1 MRKIAVLF
9 AVLLCGTVSVFAQTV
24 KGKITDSKDGSPLS
38 GASVKVKGSTAG
50 ASTAADGTFEIS
62 LPAKSGILE
71 VSLIGYATQQAKVSS
86 SGSLISIS
94 LTQDVKALNE
104 VVVTAM
110 GVKREKKALGYSV
123 AVVTKK
129 DLELRPEGDIA
140 RVLQG
145 KAPGVNVLNSSGIS
159 GSGTNIIIRAVN
171 TITGNS
177 TPLFIVDGVPFDG
190 GTNANSGFTYGNQT
204 SSRFLDLDP
213 NNIENV
219 SVLKGLSA
227 TTIYGELGRNGVIL
241 ITTKNGAGAKSNKKS
256 EITVSQSYFLNTV
269 ANLPEYNTKYGGG
282 FDLSN
287 GVTFFSNWGGPFP
300 LPGEPPLLVGHP
312 YGRKSL
318 NTAFPEYYDH
328 TTGAKLQIYEY
339 KQYKNNVKDFFRQGS
354 VSNTSINMSGAGAN
368 SSFSGSFSYLNDIGF
383 LPGNDLKKISFG
395 IGGTTKL
402 SNNFTVTGT
411 ANYVSTKVKS
421 PPTSTSFGSTAN
433 NASAFGDVLYTPTSV
448 DLQGLPWEN
457 PLDHS
462 HVYYRSDNGIQN
474 PRWTLAN
481 SFTEDNV
488 SRVFGNL
495 QLKYDFTKKFNLVY
509 RVGFDNYTEEQ
520 LYAQNK
526 GGSYTPTGI
535 YRTSTA
541 QNTIYDQTLATNY
554 LTDLSTDLKL
564 TVEAGVNVRN
574 DGFKQ
579 TGIRSSNQLV
589 YGLLNH
595 GNFVEHQSTAEDG
608 TELDYKSSR
617 ESVGAFAF
625 TSFGYKEALFLNL
638 GGRES
643 WTSVLESANR
653 SIFYPSVNLAWIP
666 TTSVAALRDSRTIN
680 YLKFRLAYGTSAE
693 FPGLYS
699 TRPTLGIATKVF
711 VDGANTSI
719 NANYIPNRLP
729 NKDLKPALFK
739 EYEFGME
746 AKFFDNR
753 FGIDL
758 SLYSRDTKN
767 QILDRDL
774 DPSTGYTFQTI
785 NAGNVNNKGIELAVN
800 YAIIKNRNWQWR
812 VDGLFTKNKSLVSR
826 LPEDLTQIRTAGFT
840 NLGTFAIN
848 GQPLGVIMG
857 KGYAREIID
866 YDLEGNP
873 IYGKNKVVGAAGDY
887 DPANVISVLGD
898 PTPKYKL
905 TGISSLSYKSFN
917 FRVQV
922 DYTHG
927 GDFYSATSSVLLGR
941 GVTRDTEFDR
951 ALPFILPGVNV
962 DAAGKSTPNNIQISA
977 TQAYFDNTVAGGAAD
992 EAGIYDATVVRIR
1005 EASLSYNLPQSILNN
1020 SPFGAVSI
1028 SISGTNLW
1036 YYAPNFP
1043 KYVHFDPETSGL
1055 GVSNGRGLEFFTGPS
1070 SRRIGAS
1077 VRITF

>member
-1 MRKIAVLF
+1 LSAALIYKILSKIYKRLLNLHYFYFFYFYNQNSFMRKIALLF
-9 AVLLCGTVSVFAQTV
+9 AVLLCGTVSVFAQTTI
-24 KGKITDSKDGSPLS
+24 KGKVTDSKDGSPLS
-38 GASVKVKGSTAG
+38 GASVKVRGTSNG
-50 ASTAADGTFEIS
+50 ASTAADGSFEIT
-62 LPAKSGILE
+62 LPTKSAELE
-71 VSLIGYATQQAKVSS
+71 VSLVGFANQQARVSS
-86 SGSLISIS
+86 SSSFLNIS

-129 DLELRPEGDIA
+129 DLEGRPEGDIA

-171 TITGNS
+171 TITGSS

-256 EITVSQSYFLNTV
+256 EITVSQSYFTNTV

-287 GVTFFSNWGGPFP
+287 GVTFFSNWGGAFP
-300 LPGEPPLLVGHP
+300 GPGEPPILVNHP
-312 YGRKSL
+312 YGRASL
-318 NTAFPEYYDH
+318 NTAFPEYK
-328 TTGAKLQIYEY
+328 GAKYEY
-339 KQYKNNVKDFFRQGS
+339 KHYKNNVRDFFRTGS
-354 VSNTSINMSGAGAN
+354 VSNTSINMSGAGAT

-383 LPGNDLKKISFG
+383 LPGNDLKKLSFG
-395 IGGTTKL
+395 FGGTAKL
-402 SNNFTVTGT
+402 ANNFTITGT

-421 PPTSTSFGSTAN
+421 PPTSTSFGSSAS

-457 PLDHS
+457 PLDRS
-462 HVYYRSDNGIQN
+462 HVYYRSNNGIQN
-474 PRWTLAN
+474 PRWTLVN

-488 SRVFGNL
+488 ERVFGNL
-495 QLKYDFTKKFNLVY
+495 QLKYDFTKKLNLVY
-509 RVGFDNYTEEQ
+509 RAGFDNYTEKQ
-520 LYAQNK
+520 LYAQHK
-526 GGSYTPTGI
+526 GGAYTPLGI
-535 YRTSTA
+535 YRTSSAT
-541 QNTIYDQTLATNY
+541 NTIYDQTLATNY
-554 LTDLSTDLKL
+554 LTDLATDLKL

-574 DGFKQ
+574 DAFEQ
-579 TGIRSSNQLV
+579 TGITSSNQLV

-595 GNFVEHQSTAEDG
+595 GNFVDHQTLAEDG
-608 TELDYKSSR
+608 TELDYKSNR
-617 ESVGAFAF
+617 QSVGAFAF

-638 GGRES
+638 GGRQS

-666 TTSVAALRDSRTIN
+666 TTSIGVLRDSRTIN

-693 FPGLYS
+693 FPGLYG

-711 VDGANTSI
+711 VDGAGTSI
-719 NANYIPNRLP
+719 NANFIPNRLP
-729 NKDLKPALFK
+729 NKDLRPALFK

-746 AKFFDNR
+746 AKFFNNR

-758 SLYSRDTKN
+758 SLYSRDTRD
-767 QILDRDL
+767 QILNRDL
-774 DPSTGYTFQTI
+774 DPSSGFTYQTI
-785 NAGNVNNKGIELAVN
+785 NAGNVNNKGIELALN

-812 VDGLFTKNKSLVSR
+812 VDGMLTKNRSEVSG
-826 LPEDLTQIRTAGFT
+826 LPEDLSQIRTAGFT

-857 KGYAREIID
+857 KAYSRAASGEKI
-866 YDLEGNP
+866 
-873 IYGKNKVVGAAGDY
+873 VGANGDY
-887 DPANVISVLGD
+887 QPDNVISILGD
-898 PTPKYKL
+898 PTPDYKL

-941 GVTRDTEFDR
+941 GVTRDTEFD
-951 ALPFILPGVNV
+951 L
-962 DAAGKSTPNNIQISA
+962 
-977 TQAYFDNTVAGGAAD
+977 
-992 EAGIYDATVVRIR
+992 
-1005 EASLSYNLPQSILNN
+1005 SLIH
-1020 SPFGAVSI
+1020 I
-1028 SISGTNLW
+1028 
-1036 YYAPNFP
+1036 
-1043 KYVHFDPETSGL
+1043 
-1055 GVSNGRGLEFFTGPS
+1055 
-1070 SRRIGAS
+1070 
-1077 VRITF
+1077 

>member
-9 AVLLCGTVSVFAQTV
+9 AVLLCSAVSVFAQTTV

-38 GASVKVKGSTAG
+38 GASVKVKGSSSG
-50 ASTAADGTFEIS
+50 ASSAADGTFEIA
-62 LPAKSGILE
+62 LPAKSSILE

-86 SGSLISIS
+86 TGAVLSIS

-129 DLELRPEGDIA
+129 DLEGRPEGDIA

-171 TITGNS
+171 TITGSS

-256 EITVSQSYFLNTV
+256 EITVSQSYFINEV

-287 GVTFFSNWGGPFP
+287 GVTFFSNWGGAFP
-300 LPGEPPLLVGHP
+300 GPGDAPILVNHP
-312 YGRKSL
+312 YGRASL
-318 NTAFPEYYDH
+318 NAAFPEFK
-328 TTGAKLQIYEY
+328 GATYEY
-339 KQYKNNVKDFFRQGS
+339 KQYKNNVKDFFRTGS
-354 VSNTSINMSGAGAN
+354 VSNTSVNMSGSGVN

-383 LPGNDLKKISFG
+383 LPGNDLKKLTFG
-395 IGGTTKL
+395 IGGTAKL
-402 SNNFTVTGT
+402 ANNFTVTGT

-421 PPTSTSFGSTAN
+421 PPTSTSFGSTAS

-448 DLQGLPWEN
+448 DLQGLPWES

-462 HVYYRSDNGIQN
+462 HVYYRGDNGIQN
-474 PRWTLAN
+474 PRWTLVN

-488 SRVFGNL
+488 ERVFGNL

-509 RVGFDNYTEEQ
+509 RVGFDNYTEKQ

-535 YRTSTA
+535 YRTSAAT
-541 QNTIYDQTLATNY
+541 NTIYDQTLATNY
-554 LTDLSTDLKL
+554 LTDLATDLKL
-564 TVEAGVNVRN
+564 SVEAGVNVRN
-574 DGFKQ
+574 DAFEQ
-579 TGIRSSNQLV
+579 TGITSSNQLV

-595 GNFVEHQSTAEDG
+595 GNFVDHQTKAEDG
-608 TELDYKSSR
+608 TELDYQSSR
-617 ESVGAFAF
+617 QSVGAFAF

-638 GGRES
+638 GGRQS

-711 VDGANTSI
+711 VDGAGTSI

-729 NKDLKPALFK
+729 NSDLKPALFK

-758 SLYSRDTKN
+758 SLYSRDTKD

-774 DPSTGYTFQTI
+774 DPSTGFTFQTI

-812 VDGLFTKNKSLVSR
+812 VDGMLTKNKSEVSG
-826 LPEDLTQIRTAGFT
+826 LPADLTQIRTAGFT
-840 NLGTFAIN
+840 NLGTFAMN

-857 KGYAREIID
+857 KAYARAASGEKI
-866 YDLEGNP
+866 
-873 IYGKNKVVGAAGDY
+873 VGANGDY
-887 DPANVISVLGD
+887 QPDNVISILGD

-951 ALPFILPGVNV
+951 ALPYLLPGVNV
-962 DAAGKSTPNNIQISA
+962 DGTGKETPNNIQISA

-1005 EASLSYNLPQSILNN
+1005 EASLSYSLPQSILNN

-1028 SISGTNLW
+1028 SVSGTNLW

-1043 KYVHFDPETSGL
+1043 KYVNFDPETSGL

-1077 VRITF
+1077 LRITF

>member
-9 AVLLCGTVSVFAQTV
+9 AVLLCSTVSVFAQNTI
-24 KGKITDSKDGSPLS
+24 KGKITDAKDGSPLS
-38 GASVKVKGSTAG
+38 GASIKVKGTSTG
-50 ASTAADGTFEIS
+50 ASTAADGTFEVS
-62 LPAKSGILE
+62 LPGKSSIIE
-71 VSLIGYATQQAKVSS
+71 VSLIGFATQETKVSS

-129 DLELRPEGDIA
+129 DLEGRPEGDIA

-159 GSGTNIIIRAVN
+159 GSGTNIVIRAVN
-171 TITGNS
+171 TITGSS

-190 GTNANSGFTYGNQT
+190 GTNANAGFTFGNQT

-287 GVTFFSNWGGPFP
+287 GVTFFSNWGGAFP
-300 LPGEPPLLVGHP
+300 GPGEPPILVNHP
-312 YGRKSL
+312 YGRASL
-318 NTAFPEYYDH
+318 NSAFPEYI
-328 TTGAKLQIYEY
+328 GAKYEF
-339 KQYKNNVKDFFRQGS
+339 KQYKNNVKDFFRQGT
-354 VSNTSINMSGAGAN
+354 VSNTSVNISGAGAN
-368 SSFSGSFSYLNDIGF
+368 SSFSGNFSYLNDIGF
-383 LPGNDLKKISFG
+383 LPGNELKKLTFG
-395 IGGTTKL
+395 IGGTAKL
-402 SNNFTVTGT
+402 ANNFTLTGT

-421 PPTSTSFGSTAN
+421 PPTSTSFGSSAT
-433 NASAFGDVLYTPTSV
+433 NASVFGDVLYTPTSV
-448 DLQGLPWEN
+448 NLQGLPWEN
-457 PLDHS
+457 PLDRS
-462 HVYYRSDNGIQN
+462 HVYYRSNNGIQN

-509 RVGFDNYTEEQ
+509 RVGFDNYTEDQ
-520 LYAQNK
+520 IYAQNK
-526 GGSYTPTGI
+526 GGSFTPTGI
-535 YRTSTA
+535 YRSSIA

-564 TVEAGVNVRN
+564 TVEAGLNVRN
-574 DGFKQ
+574 DAFEQ
-579 TGIRSSNQLV
+579 TGITSSNQLV

-595 GNFVEHQSTAEDG
+595 GNFVDHQSRAEDG

-617 ESVGAFAF
+617 QSVGAFAF
-625 TSFGYKEALFLNL
+625 TSFGYREALFLNL
-638 GGRES
+638 GGRQS
-643 WTSVLESANR
+643 WTSVLESDNR

-666 TTSVAALRDSRTIN
+666 TSSLAALRDSRTIN

-719 NANYIPNRLP
+719 NANFIPNRLP

-767 QILDRDL
+767 QILNRDL

-785 NAGNVNNKGIELAVN
+785 NAGNVNNKGVELAVN
-800 YAIIKNRNWQWR
+800 FAVIKNRNWQWR
-812 VDGLFTKNKSLVSR
+812 VDGLFTKNRSLVSG

-857 KGYAREIID
+857 KAYARAASGEKI
-866 YDLEGNP
+866 
-873 IYGKNKVVGAAGDY
+873 VGAGGDY
-887 DPANVISVLGD
+887 TPDNVISILGD

-951 ALPFILPGVNV
+951 ALPYILPGVNV
-962 DAAGKSTPNNIQISA
+962 DASGKETPNNIQISA
-977 TQAYFDNTVAGGAAD
+977 TQAYFNNTVAGGAAD

-1043 KYVHFDPETSGL
+1043 KYVNFDPETSGL

-1070 SRRIGAS
+1070 SRRVGAS
-1077 VRITF
+1077 LRITF